1 MATSSE
7 SFSADNAIWADV
19 KLPPWWLIL
28 IEGILLII
36 IGIFFFTQPLSTS
49 ASVVFVLGI
58 YWLIS
63 GIMGFIRLFWDRS
76 MWGWKIFMGILGI
89 IAGYIVITNPFAST
103 ATIGLFTV
111 YLLAFTG
118 IFIGIADL
126 IQAFRGGGWGVGIMG
141 VISLVIGVWLLF
153 QGVEA
158 MRLLPYVLGA
168 LAIFSGIIAIINS
181 FMVKNVQGQI
191 DDAMK
196 SK

>member
-1 MATSSE
+1 MATSSD

>member
-1 MATSSE
+1 MATSSD

-58 YWLIS
+58 FWLIS